1 MAAYDLL
8 QEVQEIKIYTTYKGY
23 MAAYDLL
30 QEVPEI
36 KIYTTY
42 KRVHGSLRS
51 ITGSTRNKDIYDL

>member
-1 MAAYDLL
+1 
-8 QEVQEIKIYTTYKGY
+8 

>member
-1 MAAYDLL
+1 
-8 QEVQEIKIYTTYKGY
+8 

-42 KRVHGSLRS
+42 KRVHGSLRP